1 MTDVKIA
8 VIDSTCACSADGG
21 QSCSDNEAKADEKA
35 EGSCCSQILK
45 SSYSLRFEG
54 LSMQINIDKK
64 TGILSG
70 IIVILLIIIVSMG
83 MSRNDDRGFLGM
95 NGFGMMGSDH
105 NNGSSNLSG
114 ADIMFL
120 EMMIPHHQQAI
131 DMSIVALAKSQDSE
145 LIALATDIKEGQ
157 SAEIIKMES
166 QLDQANAGHGMGH
179 SMGDSMGDAMGGMLT
194 DAELSD
200 LNAATGKNF
209 DLLWLK
215 GMTEH
220 HDGAIHMS
228 QMIEDAKNSE
238 IKRFGENI
246 VSAQS
251 AQIEQMK
258 AMIARL
264 S

>member
-1 MTDVKIA
+1 
-8 VIDSTCACSADGG
+8 
-21 QSCSDNEAKADEKA
+21 
-35 EGSCCSQILK
+35 
-45 SSYSLRFEG
+45 
-54 LSMQINIDKK
+54 MQINIDKK

-70 IIVILLIIIVSMG
+70 IIVILLIIIVNMG
-83 MSRNDDRGFLGM
+83 MSRDNERGFFGM
-95 NGFGMMGSDH
+95 QGFGMMGSNH
-105 NNGSSNLSG
+105 NNGSSDLSG

-131 DMSIVALAKSQDSE
+131 DMSIVAIAKSKDAE

-166 QLDQANAGHGMGH
+166 WLDQANVGSGMGHSMGH
-179 SMGDSMGDAMGGMLT
+179 SMGDSMGGMLT
-194 DAELSD
+194 EAELST
-200 LNAATGKNF
+200 LNAASGKNF

-215 GMTEH
+215 GMTDH

-238 IKRFGENI
+238 IKRFGEDI
-246 VSAQS
+246 VRDQT

>member
-1 MTDVKIA
+1 
-8 VIDSTCACSADGG
+8 
-21 QSCSDNEAKADEKA
+21 
-35 EGSCCSQILK
+35 
-45 SSYSLRFEG
+45 
-54 LSMQINIDKK
+54 MQINIDKK

-70 IIVILLIIIVSMG
+70 IIVILLVIIMSMG
-83 MSRNDDRGFLGM
+83 MSRNDERGFFGM

-105 NNGSSNLSG
+105 DNGSSDLSG

-131 DMSIVALAKSQDSE
+131 DMSIVAIAKSQDSE

-166 QLDQANAGHGMGH
+166 WFDQANAGTG
-179 SMGDSMGDAMGGMLT
+179 MGDSMGDSMVGMLT

-215 GMTEH
+215 GMTDH

-228 QMIEDAKNSE
+228 WMIKDAENSE

-246 VSAQS
+246 VSSQS